1 MRFVYVLPIIVAVAG
16 VRLYMRHRSRQKKAA
31 SESAS
36 APAATTTGP
45 TTGAAATASTRD
57 ASTAVPTETSTDTL
71 VDVSSGPAAQRTSS
85 AVGDEPI
92 AKRRPW
98 FPWFGNALGD
108 AGLVAQREIR
118 ERVRGRIFKVGTL
131 LILLGVAAAIV
142 IPKIHSS
149 STTSPQRVG
158 VVGQATP
165 GITQVVKYS
174 GEQAQTPVQIVPEQS
189 LADAEAAL
197 RSGNLDLAIVG
208 GDRIVVNE
216 PLSANGKT
224 SSPTSDLVQVLAPE
238 LGVLHAYQ
246 EAGLSPAQIETVAH
260 AKAVPVESLQ
270 GGSTKGVIKGTS
282 VIGVVLIFLM
292 LTQYNTWILIG
303 VMQEKASRVV
313 EVLLATV
320 RPLELLGGKVLGIGL
335 VALGQAALIV
345 AEAFILSKAVGS
357 DLLHGTGPVLILSD
371 LLWLVLGYAF
381 YCWVYA
387 AAGSTAERQDQV
399 QTLALPLS
407 LPIIIGYVYSI
418 TVASSGNPS
427 LLFEVLAYLPPTAP
441 FAMPVLVS
449 LDLVA
454 WWQFLASVII
464 SLAGTAVIA
473 WFAAGIYRRA
483 VLRSGQRVSLR
494 DLRPRASRRVA
505 TPA

>member
-1 MRFVYVLPIIVAVAG
+1 MRAVYIGLIIVAVAAL
-16 VRLYMRHRSRQKKAA
+16 RLWMLHRARQKKSA

-36 APAATTTGP
+36 APAAPTAVNTDATT
-45 TTGAAATASTRD
+45 AATA
-57 ASTAVPTETSTDTL
+57 APAETSTE
-71 VDVSSGPAAQRTSS
+71 GAPAAVTGQPTL
-85 AVGDEPI
+85 A
-92 AKRRPW
+92 RRSW
-98 FPWFGNALGD
+98 SPWFGKALGD
-108 AGLVAQREIR
+108 AGLVAQREIL

-142 IPKIHSS
+142 IPKIH
-149 STTSPQRVG
+149 TSNSGPALQVG
-158 VVGQATP
+158 VVGQVTP
-165 GITQVVKYS
+165 GLVQVVKYS
-174 GEQAQTPVQIVPEQS
+174 GERAQTPVHIVPEQS
-189 LADAEAAL
+189 VTVAEAAV
-197 RSGNLDLAIVG
+197 RSGRLDLAIVG

-216 PLSANGKT
+216 PLSTNGKG
-224 SSPTSDLVQVLAPE
+224 SSSTSDLVQVLAPE

-246 EAGLSPAQIETVAH
+246 AAGLSPDQIERVAH
-260 AKAVPVESLQ
+260 AKAVPVQSLQ

-335 VALGQAALIV
+335 VAMGQAALIV

-407 LPIIIGYVYSI
+407 LPIIIAYVYSI

-427 LLFEVLAYLPPTAP
+427 LLFKVLAYLPPTAP
-441 FAMPVLVS
+441 FAMPVLVG
-449 LDLVA
+449 LGLVA
-454 WWQFLASVII
+454 WWQFFASVII
-464 SLAGTAVIA
+464 SLAGTALIA

>member
-1 MRFVYVLPIIVAVAG
+1 MRFAYIGFIIAAVAVL
-16 VRLYMRHRSRQKKAA
+16 RLWMLHRGRQKKAA
-31 SESAS
+31 SEAASAS
-36 APAATTTGP
+36 AAPTGD
-45 TTGAAATASTRD
+45 TAAA
-57 ASTAVPTETSTDTL
+57 PTETSNDNLTDLSNET
-71 VDVSSGPAAQRTSS
+71 VADSAPTS
-85 AVGDEPI
+85 VTDEPTG
-92 AKRRPW
+92 ARRSWSPW
-98 FPWFGNALGD
+98 FWKALGD
-108 AGLVAQREIR
+108 AGLVAQREIL

-142 IPKIHSS
+142 IPKIHG
-149 STTSPQRVG
+149 STTTAPQRVG
-158 VVGQATP
+158 VVGQGTP
-165 GITQVVKYS
+165 AVTQVVRYS
-174 GEQAQTPVQIVPEQS
+174 GERAQTPVQIVPEQS
-189 LADAEAAL
+189 VADAKAAL
-197 RSGNLDLAIVG
+197 RSGKLDLAIVD

-216 PLSANGKT
+216 PLPADGQSST
-224 SSPTSDLVQVLAPE
+224 STLVEVLAPE
-238 LGVLHAYQ
+238 LGLLHAYQ
-246 EAGLSPAQIETVAH
+246 AAGLSPDQIGQVAH
-260 AKAVPVESLQ
+260 ARAVPVQSLQ
-270 GGSTKGVIKGTS
+270 GSSKTGVIKGTS

-335 VALGQAALIV
+335 VAMGQAALIV

-427 LLFEVLAYLPPTAP
+427 LLFKVLAYLPPTAP
-441 FAMPVLVS
+441 FAMPVLVG
-449 LDLVA
+449 LGQVA
-454 WWQFLASVII
+454 WWQFLASVVL
-464 SLAGTAVIA
+464 SLAGTAAVA

-494 DLRPRASRRVA
+494 DLRPRATRRVA

>member
-1 MRFVYVLPIIVAVAG
+1 MKAVYIGLIVVAVAAL
-16 VRLYMRHRSRQKKAA
+16 RLGMRHRARQKKST
-31 SESAS
+31 SESA
-36 APAATTTGP
+36 A
-45 TTGAAATASTRD
+45 AAATPAETRSITAASPETSADVSAGGSSKR
-57 ASTAVPTETSTDTL
+57 APVSAATAVS
-71 VDVSSGPAAQRTSS
+71 
-85 AVGDEPI
+85 DELLH
-92 AKRRPW
+92 ARRSW
-98 FPWFGNALGD
+98 SPWFGKVLGD
-108 AGLVAQREIR
+108 AGLVAQREIL

-142 IPKIHSS
+142 IPKIHSAN
-149 STTSPQRVG
+149 STQPQRVG

-165 GITQVVKYS
+165 AITEVVKYS
-174 GEQAQTPVQIVPEQS
+174 GERAETPVQIVPEQS
-189 LADAEAAL
+189 GADAEAAL
-197 RSGNLDLAIVG
+197 RSGQLDLAIVG

-216 PLSANGKT
+216 PLSANGKG
-224 SSPTSDLVQVLAPE
+224 SSSTSDLVQVLAPE

-246 EAGLSPAQIETVAH
+246 AADLSPEQIEKVAH
-260 AKAVPVESLQ
+260 AKAVPVQSLQ

-371 LLWLVLGYAF
+371 LVWLVLGYAF

-407 LPIIIGYVYSI
+407 LPIIIAYVYSI

-427 LLFEVLAYLPPTAP
+427 VLFKVLAYLPPTAP
-441 FAMPVLVS
+441 FAMPVLVG
-449 LDLVA
+449 LGLVA
-454 WWQFLASVII
+454 WWQFLASVIL
-464 SLAGTAVIA
+464 SLAGTALVA
-473 WFAAGIYRRA
+473 WVAAGIYRRA

-494 DLRPRASRRVA
+494 DLRPRASRRAA
-505 TPA
+505 TPT

>member
-1 MRFVYVLPIIVAVAG
+1 
-16 VRLYMRHRSRQKKAA
+16 
-31 SESAS
+31 
-36 APAATTTGP
+36 
-45 TTGAAATASTRD
+45 
-57 ASTAVPTETSTDTL
+57 
-71 VDVSSGPAAQRTSS
+71 
-85 AVGDEPI
+85 
-92 AKRRPW
+92 
-98 FPWFGNALGD
+98 
-108 AGLVAQREIR
+108 
-118 ERVRGRIFKVGTL
+118 

-149 STTSPQRVG
+149 SITAAQRVG
-158 VVGQATP
+158 VVGQVTA
-165 GITQVVKYS
+165 GITEVVKYS

-189 LADAEAAL
+189 VADAEAAL
-197 RSGNLDLAIVG
+197 RSGQLDLAIVD

-216 PLSANGKT
+216 PLSGKSESST
-224 SSPTSDLVQVLAPE
+224 STLVQVLAPE

-246 EAGLSPAQIETVAH
+246 AAGLSPDQIGQVAH
-260 AKAVPVESLQ
+260 ARAVPVQSLHA
-270 GGSTKGVIKGTS
+270 GSRRGVIKSTS

-313 EVLLATV
+313 EVLLATL

-335 VALGQAALIV
+335 VAMGQAALIV

-427 LLFEVLAYLPPTAP
+427 LLFKVLAYLPPTAP

-449 LDLVA
+449 LDLVS
-454 WWQFLASVII
+454 WWQFLASVVLSI
-464 SLAGTAVIA
+464 AGTAVVA

-494 DLRPRASRRVA
+494 DLRPRPARRVA

>member
-1 MRFVYVLPIIVAVAG
+1 MRFAYIGLIIAAVAVQ
-16 VRLYMRHRSRQKKAA
+16 RLWMLRRSRQKKAA

-36 APAATTTGP
+36 ASAATT
-45 TTGAAATASTRD
+45 AATAG
-57 ASTAVPTETSTDTL
+57 APTETSSDDSTDVANETVTESAL
-71 VDVSSGPAAQRTSS
+71 TAAT
-85 AVGDEPI
+85 GDPKG
-92 AKRRPW
+92 ARRPW
-98 FPWFGNALGD
+98 SPWLGKVLGD
-108 AGLVAQREIR
+108 AGLVAQREIL

-142 IPKIHSS
+142 IPKIHG
-149 STTSPQRVG
+149 STTAAPQRVG
-158 VVGQATP
+158 VVGHVTP
-165 GITQVVKYS
+165 GVTQVARYS
-174 GEQAQTPVQIVPEQS
+174 GERAQTPVQIVPEQS
-189 LADAEAAL
+189 TADAKAAL
-197 RSGNLDLAIVG
+197 RSGKLDLAIVD

-216 PLSANGKT
+216 PLSGRADSST
-224 SSPTSDLVQVLAPE
+224 STLVQVLAPE

-246 EAGLSPAQIETVAH
+246 AAGLSPAQIGQVAH
-260 AKAVPVESLQ
+260 ARAVPVQSLQ
-270 GGSTKGVIKGTS
+270 GGSTKGVIKGSS

-335 VALGQAALIV
+335 VAMGQAALIV

-427 LLFEVLAYLPPTAP
+427 LLFKVLAYLPPTAP
-441 FAMPVLVS
+441 FAMPVLVG
-449 LDLVA
+449 LGQVA
-454 WWQFLASVII
+454 WWQFLASVIL
-464 SLAGTAVIA
+464 SLAGTAFIA

-494 DLRPRASRRVA
+494 DLRPRATRQVA
-505 TPA
+505 TPV